1 MRLAVFVLGPL
12 LVCLFLT
19 DAACNAGPAGP
30 QECGCPDII
39 ISPLVMILL
48 PCGTATPV
56 LALSGV
62 CAGTGGEQSGQLTFG
77 STGAGTC
84 HVELTYAD
92 GTTYTT
98 DVEFTGQ
105 WRACGSDPNGCGEQ
119 FAPVG
124 LPTEPGGYLDVLSVG
139 DACVDGGNGDAHSMD
154 GATE

>member
-1 MRLAVFVLGPL
+1 MRLAVFILGPL

-19 DAACNAGPAGP
+19 DAGLTAEP
-30 QECGCPDII
+30 QECGCPNITS
-39 ISPLVMILL
+39 SPLVMILL
-48 PCGTATPV
+48 PCGTTTPV

-84 HVELTYAD
+84 TYAD
-92 GTTYTT
+92 GTAYTT

-105 WRACGSDPNGCGEQ
+105 WRACGSDPHGCGEQ

-124 LPTEPGGYLDVLSVG
+124 LPTEPGGYLDVLAVG
-139 DACVDGGNGDAHSMD
+139 DACLDAGSGDALSED